1 MLEIAPLLLY
11 MRIRLSTVVTR
22 YPLLS
27 VALSVN
33 RCHVSETP
41 QLAYEPTD
49 RLPAAEGRTRANIEG
64 KPVRPRCHLSAHLC
78 FYAPVFELKKQTSV

>member
-22 YPLLS
+22 YSLLS

-41 QLAYEPTD
+41 QLACEPTD
-49 RLPAAEGRTRANIEG
+49 RLLQKEDKGHDGRQTCAPSVSFE
-64 KPVRPRCHLSAHLC
+64 RPFVLLRTG
-78 FYAPVFELKKQTSV
+78 V